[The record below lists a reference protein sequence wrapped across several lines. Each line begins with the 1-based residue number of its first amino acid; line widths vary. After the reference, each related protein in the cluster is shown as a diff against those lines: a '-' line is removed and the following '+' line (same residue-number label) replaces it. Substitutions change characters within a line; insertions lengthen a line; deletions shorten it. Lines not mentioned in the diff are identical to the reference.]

1 MRRKNNY
8 VIKNIGNENIL
19 VPIGKE
25 VLNLNGILVLNDTAR
40 FIWDR
45 LEKENSA
52 EELIK
57 SVINEYDIDIKTAD
71 KEVEIFIEELKS
83 RGLVAD

>member
-57 SVINEYDIDIKTAD
+57 SVINEYDIDIKTAE